1 MGIVYRWMVE
11 TEPDLQRPMAIDL
24 FLSATDSARVARTL
38 LNLARH
44 DISRWALTGG
54 VAIELHILRLGGKP
68 IIRRLNDLDFVAAS
82 FDSIPETIGS
92 ELLLRH
98 VHPHDPPGKM
108 MLQGVDPE
116 TGVRVDVFRA
126 YGMEMGRTS
135 SIKIATLA
143 LGTVS
148 LQDLVARHARLNW
161 DLVEGRP
168 VAPKYARD
176 FLRLIELVSTD
187 EVERIWQEHRKGQSP
202 ESFAETA
209 LQLRRT
215 IASQS
220 DLLIP
225 PTYSTKVDEVC
236 PRCQGGGAFP
246 LCDPRQILSILGYC

>member
-1 MGIVYRWMVE
+1 MSTNLI
-11 TEPDLQRPMAIDL
+11 LNA
-24 FLSATDSARVARTL
+24 ADSARVARTL

-44 DISRWALTGG
+44 DTSRWALTGG
-54 VAIELHILRLGGKP
+54 VAIELQILRLGGKP

-82 FDSIPETIGS
+82 FESIPEAIGS

-98 VHPHDPPGKM
+98 VHPHDPPGKI
-108 MLQGVDPE
+108 MLLGVDPE

-126 YGMEMGRTS
+126 YGMEMERTS
-135 SIKIATLA
+135 PVEIATLA
-143 LGTVS
+143 VRTISV
-148 LQDLVARHARLNW
+148 QDLVARHARLNW
-161 DLVEGRP
+161 DLAEGIP

-176 FLRLIELVSTD
+176 FLRLIELVTTD
-187 EVERIWQEHRKGQSP
+187 EVERIWQEHRKFPSP

-209 LQLRRT
+209 LELRRT

-236 PRCQGGGAFP
+236 QRCQGGGAFP

>member
-1 MGIVYRWMVE
+1 
-11 TEPDLQRPMAIDL
+11 MAIDL
-24 FLSATDSARVARTL
+24 FLNAADSARVARTF

-44 DISRWALTGG
+44 DISRWGLTGG

-68 IIRRLNDLDFVAAS
+68 LIRRLHDLDFVAAS
-82 FDSIPETIGS
+82 FDSIPEAIGR

-116 TGVRVDVFRA
+116 TGVRMDVFRA
-126 YGMEMGRTS
+126 YGMEMERTS
-135 SIKIATLA
+135 PIEIATLA
-143 LGTVS
+143 LRTVS

-168 VAPKYARD
+168 VDPKYGRD
-176 FLRLIELVSTD
+176 FLRLIELVRTE
-187 EVERIWQEHRKGQSP
+187 EVEPIWQEHRKSQSP

-215 IASQS
+215 IVSRS
-220 DLLIP
+220 DHLVH
-225 PTYSTKVDEVC
+225 YSSEADEGC
-236 PRCQGGGAFP
+236 PRCQGGTAFP
-246 LCDPRQILSILGYC
+246 LCDPRQILSILGYS

>member
-1 MGIVYRWMVE
+1 MS
-11 TEPDLQRPMAIDL
+11 IDL
-24 FLSATDSARVARTL
+24 FLNAADSARVARTF

-68 IIRRLNDLDFVAAS
+68 VIRHLNDLDFVAAS

-98 VHPHDPPGKM
+98 VHPQDPPGKT

-116 TGVRVDVFRA
+116 TGVRIDVFRA
-126 YGMEMGRTS
+126 YGGEMERTCP
-135 SIKIATLA
+135 ITIATLA
-143 LGTVS
+143 LRTVS

-176 FLRLIELVSTD
+176 FLRLIDLVTTD
-187 EVERIWQEHRKGQSP
+187 EVERIWQEHRKSQSP
-202 ESFAETA
+202 ERFAETA
-209 LQLRRT
+209 LQLRRM
-215 IASQS
+215 IASRS
-220 DLLIP
+220 ELLIP
-225 PTYSTKVDEVC
+225 PTYSTNIYEVC
-236 PRCQGGGAFP
+236 PRCLGRGAFP